1 MAPVLSPVS
10 GRGRAPASSA
20 GRVRGVDAARGL
32 AVLGMVAVHVGHAQ
46 TASGS
51 PAWES
56 LAFSGL
62 ASVLFV
68 VVAGVSLA
76 LSWPAPGSRPVVS
89 GASSPSASG
98 VPTTAARPRRTTRP
112 LLRAAL
118 VFLLGLLLGLLEAP
132 VAVILCHYGVLFALA
147 PPLLRLDARRAL
159 AAGAA
164 WVVLGPVAVFAA
176 TTLGWA
182 LLGRT
187 AVSVDG
193 RLWTSP
199 VPADLLRPD
208 VLLSDLLLTGYYP
221 LLSWGGFLLLGI
233 GLGRALESARDRG
246 TTSRTARRLL
256 TAGTAVWA
264 LGAAL
269 WLAVPRSAAAL
280 GRISAATGVE
290 PETLHSTL
298 LTGEHALVWL
308 IPDPLWLALAV
319 PHGGGVGEAL
329 RAAGAATAV
338 LGLCVLLA
346 DRPAAAARARS
357 FVTTAP
363 ATTGPVGASAVS
375 SAAAQPT
382 RGGTTVP
389 LEAVGRI
396 PLTLY
401 AGHLAVLAVLA
412 EAGLQ
417 GPSPVCE
424 GPGWCWDGTAA
435 VLVAWA
441 GCLAVALALRLCR
454 SRGPLEAGLQAA
466 VGAVVG
472 KPGPGPR

>member
-1 MAPVLSPVS
+1 MAPVPSPVS
-10 GRGRAPASSA
+10 GRGRAPAPSA

-76 LSWPAPGSRPVVS
+76 LSRPVVS
-89 GASSPSASG
+89 GARSPSASG
-98 VPTTAARPRRTTRP
+98 VPTTAACPRRTTRL

-176 TTLGWA
+176 TALGWA

-199 VPADLLRPD
+199 VPADLLRSD

-256 TAGTAVWA
+256 AAGTAVWA

-280 GRISAATGVE
+280 GRVSAATGVE
-290 PETLHSTL
+290 PETLRSTL

-308 IPDPLWLALAV
+308 IPDPLWLVLAV

-346 DRPAAAARARS
+346 DRAAARAS
-357 FVTTAP
+357 Q
-363 ATTGPVGASAVS
+363 SAVS
-375 SAAAQPT
+375 GPATAQAAAQASRPASADVSGREPLRVLT
-382 RGGTTVP
+382 AP

-417 GPSPVCE
+417 GPSAVCE

-435 VLVAWA
+435 GLVAWA
-441 GCLAVALALRLCR
+441 GCLALALALRLCR

>member
-10 GRGRAPASSA
+10 GRGRAPAPSA

-89 GASSPSASG
+89 GARSPSASG
-98 VPTTAARPRRTTRP
+98 VPTTAARPRRTARL

-256 TAGTAVWA
+256 AAGTAVWA

-269 WLAVPRSAAAL
+269 WLAVPGSAAAL

-290 PETLHSTL
+290 PETLRSTL

-308 IPDPLWLALAV
+308 IPDPLWLVLAV

-346 DRPAAAARARS
+346 DRP
-357 FVTTAP
+357 P
-363 ATTGPVGASAVS
+363 
-375 SAAAQPT
+375 AAAQPSL
-382 RGGTTVP
+382 RGGTVV

-417 GPSPVCE
+417 GPSAVCE

-441 GCLAVALALRLCR
+441 GCLAVVLALRLCR

-472 KPGPGPR
+472 MPGPGPR